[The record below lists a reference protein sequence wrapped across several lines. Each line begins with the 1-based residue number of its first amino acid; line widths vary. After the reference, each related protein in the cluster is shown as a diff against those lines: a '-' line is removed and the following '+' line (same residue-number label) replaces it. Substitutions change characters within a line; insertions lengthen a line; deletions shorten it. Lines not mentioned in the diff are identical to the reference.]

1 MSILESVLN
10 YKAKKDAEQA
20 QAANAIPQAVA
31 AFISGRQQQVENQ
44 QKDTMLKIQA
54 ANAGYT
60 LGADGSLI
68 ADPNSDKNI
77 IKQLQAQSLI
87 SGIQLKNAQLG
98 MYGGVNGQGI
108 SPNDPTVQAII
119 QGRTDIN
126 SLPRQ
131 SRQAYLDA
139 ANQIDP
145 TLDTNV
151 AKARAGMRKDFTSGK
166 YSQMINAAN
175 TAIGHMGT
183 LADKFQALGN
193 TDIPLVNAGKN
204 ALSEAIGNP
213 QVTGARTVVT
223 ALSSELQRV
232 YRQVGAG
239 SVEEIKQWEK
249 NFPFNGSPK
258 QQKEALDTAAEL
270 LASKTNTSQDQ
281 WNSVMGIPM
290 DVPFLNDKAK
300 GTLQKLG
307 VADKFQFGEGAS
319 SKSNEFATPAEADA
333 AGLPAGTIVLVG
345 GRKYKI

>member
-1 MSILESVLN
+1 MGVLSEVLQ
-10 YKAKKDAEQA
+10 YKAQKEAQQA
-20 QAANAIPQAVA
+20 QAANAIPLAVQS
-31 AFISGRQQQVENQ
+31 FIAGRQQQVENQ

-54 ANAGYT
+54 ANAGYQ
-60 LGADGSLI
+60 LGADGSLV
-68 ADPNSDKNI
+68 ADPNSDKSLL
-77 IKQLQAQSLI
+77 KSLQAQSLM

-98 MYGGVNGQGI
+98 MYGGGTGGGI
-108 SPNDPTVQAII
+108 SPDDPTVKSLIE
-119 QGRTDIN
+119 GRTDIN

-139 ANQIDP
+139 ANKVDP

-151 AKARAGMRKDFTSGK
+151 AKARAGMRKEFTSGK
-166 YSQMINAAN
+166 YSQMVNAAN

-193 TDIPLVNAGKN
+193 TDIPVVNAAKN
-204 ALSEAIGNP
+204 AISEATGNP

-223 ALSSELQRV
+223 ALASELQRV

-258 QQKEALDTAAEL
+258 QQKEAIDTAAEL

-290 DVPFLNDKAK
+290 DVPFVNDKAK
-300 GTLQKLG
+300 ATLQKLG
-307 VADKFQFGEGAS
+307 VADKFQFGEGSS
-319 SKSNEFATPAEADA
+319 SKSNEFSTPAEADA
-333 AGLPAGTIVLVG
+333 AGLPAGTVVLVG